1 MSAVSVKTCSF
12 RQLFEEVRH
21 VRIPD
26 YQRPYTWGDRQVA
39 ALLNDL
45 QMAFSGPKP
54 ERVYYLG
61 SVVFYRNLDA
71 DAYEIID
78 GQQRLTTL
86 FIFQYLLQ
94 GALPEKLNLELS
106 THQSTKNLRAVQQ
119 YVAARLGPLRLATVP
134 DLLDRLTFTRIVIP
148 TEDAAFTFFD
158 TQNNRGMPL
167 AVPDFL
173 KAYHLR
179 AIRSAAP
186 LMTNKLQEAYAQ
198 TWEHLA
204 MAHGPDLLPVLFEK
218 ILWRARSWRGQQPLA
233 FANRDS
239 LLCTFQQEAIAWA
252 PGQAFG
258 GASLLRWVLPEECPP
273 VPSRG
278 RRPPATA
285 LLPYSMGA
293 FSLRQPLFRGNHFF
307 EYTRKYAQL
316 FTLLFGEV
324 EYSASLASMR
334 SFWAAVYA
342 EDLSTYLREFMQLC
356 LLLYYDSFGSF
367 QLAQAAHCF
376 DYWVGGIR
384 LSRQQVR
391 RESVTRALREWPYN
405 LLDLIAQAY
414 TPQQLF
420 DAVYSIEALQAVYA
434 QQADQPD
441 EALGLVQSRYR
452 QRLLNYFGRTR
463 AELTTRAL
471 WNS

>member
-12 RQLFEEVRH
+12 RQLFEEVRQ

-26 YQRPYTWGDRQVA
+26 YQRSYTWGDRQVA
-39 ALLNDL
+39 ALLRDL
-45 QMAFSGPKP
+45 QTAFTGPQP
-54 ERVYYLG
+54 DPVYYLG
-61 SVVFYRNLDA
+61 SVVFYRNLGA
-71 DAYEIID
+71 NTYEIID

-86 FIFQYLLQ
+86 FIFQYLLH

-119 YVAARLGPLRLATVP
+119 YLAARLGPLQLAAVP
-134 DLLDRLTFTRIVIP
+134 DLLDRLTFTRIVIA

-179 AIRSAAP
+179 AIRAATPP
-186 LMTNKLQEAYAQ
+186 LADKLQAAYAQ
-198 TWEHLA
+198 TWEHVA
-204 MAHGPDLLPVLFEK
+204 TAHGPELLPVLFEK
-218 ILWRARSWRGQQPLA
+218 MLWRARNWRGQQPLA
-233 FANRDS
+233 FENRD
-239 LLCTFQQEAIAWA
+239 LILHTFQQEAVDWA
-252 PGQAFG
+252 PGQALG
-258 GASLLRWVLPEECPP
+258 GASLLRWALPDECPP
-273 VPSRG
+273 SPTPG
-278 RRPPATA
+278 RRPPVAA
-285 LLPYSMGA
+285 LLPYSLRA
-293 FSLRQPLFRGNHFF
+293 FSVRQPLFRGSHFF
-307 EYTRKYAQL
+307 EYARTYAQT
-316 FTLLFGEV
+316 FALLFGAGEP
-324 EYSASLASMR
+324 SAALAPMR
-334 SFWAAVYA
+334 AFWTAVYA
-342 EDLSTYLREFMQLC
+342 ADLSAYLREFMQLC
-356 LLLYYDSFGSF
+356 LLLYYDGFGSV
-367 QLAQAAHCF
+367 QLAQAAQCF

-391 RESVTRALREWPYN
+391 RESVTRALRDWPHN

-420 DAVYSIEALQAVYA
+420 DAVYGIEDLQAVYA

-441 EALGLVQSRYR
+441 EALGPVQSRYR
-452 QRLLNYFGRTR
+452 QRVLHYFGRTR

-471 WNS
+471 WT